1 MSFKF
6 SRCLCLQLPDL
17 DLAVKFYQ
25 NVIGL
30 KLISR
35 KGNSAEFKAEQFR
48 FFLDRRA
55 SMGPIFEFLV
65 PNVEVAKEQLLKVG
79 CKIVRWKGKEDCCYM
94 REPLVLCSICMRSQK
109 HSKSVRSLRNFEELK
124 YTTFK

>member
-1 MSFKF
+1 MPFKF

-25 NVIGL
+25 NVMGL

-35 KGNSAEFKAEQFR
+35 KSDSAEFKAGQFR
-48 FFLDRRA
+48 FFLDRGV

-65 PNVEVAKEQLLKVG
+65 PDVEVAKEQLLKVG
-79 CKIVRWKGKEDCCYM
+79 CKIVRWEGKEGSCYM
-94 REPLVLCSICMRSQK
+94 CDPFGFIFNLYEEP
-109 HSKSVRSLRNFEELK
+109 E
-124 YTTFK
+124 TF